1 MGLKGYSVSR
11 KTELI
16 QKIENHR
23 RSILD
28 EPVPEI
34 KVPIL
39 EPVQFTAK
47 NNIGSLKSL
56 AGNIS
61 SSIFKKI
68 NKFVDWLIS
77 YIPEPVRNSTSE
89 KLNQLKDDVKQIFEN
104 LENFKIEEIEPSLK
118 GFLKTYR
125 ING

>member
-77 YIPEPVRNSTSE
+77 IYSRT
-89 KLNQLKDDVKQIFEN
+89 
-104 LENFKIEEIEPSLK
+104 
-118 GFLKTYR
+118 G
-125 ING
+125 

>member
-1 MGLKGYSVSR
+1 MGLKGYSVLR

-34 KVPIL
+34 NVPIL

-47 NNIGSLKSL
+47 NKIGSLKSL

-104 LENFKIEEIEPSLK
+104 LEKFKMEEIEPSLK
-118 GFLKTYR
+118 GYLKTYR

>member
-1 MGLKGYSVSR
+1 MFQFLNRCSS
-11 KTELI
+11 L
-16 QKIENHR
+16 QKN
-23 RSILD
+23 
-28 EPVPEI
+28 
-34 KVPIL
+34 K
-39 EPVQFTAK
+39 
-47 NNIGSLKSL
+47 IGSLKSL

-89 KLNQLKDDVKQIFEN
+89 KLNQLKNDVKQIFEN

-118 GFLKTYR
+118 GYLKTYR